1 MKCSCQIEIDHEEDY
16 EESEV
21 MIFEKDLTICE
32 NQQRCCECGV
42 ELTEGDQYRKEIAL
56 HDYEAHTYRTCLDC
70 ISIRDNLFC
79 GWTWTCLLDDL
90 REEIEW
96 DGGISESCM
105 AALTIPAR
113 GKVCE
118 MIEEHWE
125 RNYEM
130 QD

>member
-1 MKCSCQIEIDHEEDY
+1 MKCSCQIETDHEE
-16 EESEV
+16 ESE
-21 MIFEKDLTICE
+21 MIFEKDLTVCK

-42 ELTEGDQYRKEIAL
+42 ELSIGDQYRKEIAKY
-56 HDYEAHTYRTCLDC
+56 DYNAHTYRTCLNC

-96 DGGISESCM
+96 DKDIPESCM

-113 GKVCE
+113 ERVCE
-118 MIEEHWE
+118 IIETFWE
-125 RNYEM
+125 REN
-130 QD
+130 D